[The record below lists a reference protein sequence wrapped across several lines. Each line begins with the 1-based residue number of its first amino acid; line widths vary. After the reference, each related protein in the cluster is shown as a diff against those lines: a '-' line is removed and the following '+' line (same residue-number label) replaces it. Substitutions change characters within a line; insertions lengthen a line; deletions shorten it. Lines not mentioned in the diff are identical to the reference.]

1 MNINKG
7 PGALGLQHMA
17 ARAQE
22 VRKQFTL
29 PSETPSKASG
39 GNDVSSTGKS
49 LPTVAE
55 QSAKPADHATGL
67 ERAIERLQLNAA
79 KNPEAMG
86 LQQALEKL
94 QGRLVRPPIV
104 DTEA

>member
-1 MNINKG
+1 MNIDKG
-7 PGALGLQHMA
+7 PSALGLQHMA

-29 PSETPSKASG
+29 PSETSSSTNS

-49 LPTVAE
+49 LPSVAG
-55 QSAKPADHATGL
+55 QSAKSAAHATGI
-67 ERAIERLQLNAA
+67 ERAIERLQLNTA
-79 KNPEAMG
+79 KNPDALG

-94 QGRLVRPPIV
+94 QGRLESPPIV